1 MNTNAER
8 TRSNRDRLP
17 KGGATTGT
25 TSIGLTTAE
34 GVIVASDMRVS
45 LDGRFVLQ
53 KQSEKIKRI
62 HDRAVVTLV
71 GLIGSNQQ
79 FARTLRSEAAL
90 YETRRDSP
98 MSIAALQELAA
109 TLSRRGPYRDINPI
123 IGGIDDDGPRVA
135 SIDPNGGVLSD
146 EYVVTGSG
154 MQLAYGYLEQH
165 YERGLSAERG
175 TRIATEAVRA
185 AISRDTASGG
195 GVLIVQISDSE
206 ITERRITDFD
216 DASGPN

>member
-1 MNTNAER
+1 MDANAEK
-8 TRSNRDRLP
+8 TQSNQNRLP
-17 KGGATTGT
+17 KEGATTGT
-25 TSIGLTTAE
+25 TSIGLTTAD

-45 LDGRFVLQ
+45 LDGQFVLQ
-53 KQSEKIKRI
+53 KRFEKIKRI

-79 FARTLRSEAAL
+79 FTRTLQSEAAL
-90 YETRRDSP
+90 YETRRGSP

-109 TLSRRGPYRDINPI
+109 TLSRRGPYQDINPI

-135 SIDPNGGVLSD
+135 SVDPNGGVLSD
-146 EYVVTGSG
+146 EYVITGSG

-165 YERGLSAERG
+165 YEPDLSVEQG
-175 TRIATEAVRA
+175 IRIATEAVRS

-195 GVLIVQISDSE
+195 GVHVVQISDSE